1 MRFGIKLKYLKIWFD
16 VLTPKQILFFESMI
30 KRIKR
35 NHTVLCTSRDYDQVT
50 QLAKI
55 RNLKLV
61 IVGKHGGSKRH
72 DKLNASLH
80 RTKLLST
87 RIKKFSPDIT
97 ISFCSPEAARVS
109 YGLGIPHVCFSDS
122 PHATAVMK
130 LSLPYADKLLI
141 PWIIPKSDF
150 KNMGIDPKNI
160 IQYKSIDAAQ
170 ITKRKVF
177 FHCGTGIN
185 SRRWKTILIR
195 TPEDE
200 AAYLSKQ
207 SDVVNIIKKIEK
219 DHFGCHITVLTRY
232 KKQAESLKKKF
243 SKSVQNK
250 WIPCADYDKSNPQEM
265 KERGIPEHIRS
276 KFQIVSKVVDGKK
289 LLLNCDVFVGSGGTM
304 TAESALL
311 GVPTISYNAI
321 PNRIEGYLVNKK
333 IVARCMTPNKIAERI
348 THVFQLTSYRG
359 GGSERTRRLELQKF
373 VDSLEDP
380 YPILLKTIKS
390 ILK

>member
-1 MRFGIKLKYLKIWFD
+1 
-16 VLTPKQILFFESMI
+16 MI
-30 KRIKR
+30 KRLKK
-35 NHTVLCTSRDYDQVT
+35 NHSVLCTSRKYNQVT
-50 QLAKI
+50 ELAKI
-55 RNLKLV
+55 RKQKLV
-61 IVGKHGGSKRH
+61 IIGKHGGAEKH
-72 DKLNASLH
+72 DKLDASLS
-80 RTKLLST
+80 RSKLLVKKIS
-87 RIKKFSPDIT
+87 KFSPDIT
-97 ISFCSPEAARVS
+97 LSFCSPEAARVS
-109 YGLGIPHVCFSDS
+109 YGLGIKHICFSDS

-150 KNMGIDPKNI
+150 ENMGIAQKNI

-177 FHCGTGIN
+177 FDCGTDIN
-185 SRRWKTILIR
+185 SRKWKTILIR

-219 DHFGCHITVLTRY
+219 DFFGCHITVLTRY
-232 KKQAESLKKKF
+232 KKQAESFKKKF

-250 WIPCADYDKSNPQEM
+250 SIPCSDYDKSNPQKM

-276 KFQIVSKVVDGKK
+276 KFQIVSKVVDGEKI
-289 LLLNCDVFVGSGGTM
+289 LLDSDVFVGSGGTM

-321 PNRIEGYLVNKK
+321 PNRIEDYLVNKK
-333 IVARCMTPNKIAERI
+333 IVTRCMTPNNVSERI

-359 GGSERTRRLELQKF
+359 GGSEHTRKLELQKF
-373 VDSLEDP
+373 VNSLEDP
-380 YPILLKTIKS
+380 YPILLKTMKS

>member
-1 MRFGIKLKYLKIWFD
+1 
-16 VLTPKQILFFESMI
+16 MI
-30 KRIKR
+30 KRIKN
-35 NHTVLCTSRDYDQVT
+35 NHTVLCTSRDYNQVT

-61 IVGKHGGSKRH
+61 IVGKHGGSERH

-170 ITKRKVF
+170 ITKGKVF
-177 FHCGTGIN
+177 EPRLPYDQI
-185 SRRWKTILIR
+185 SDKILIR
-195 TPEDE
+195 TSEDE
-200 AAYLSKQ
+200 AAYSSKQ
-207 SDVVNIIKKIEK
+207 SDVVGIIKKIKKNQVSE
-219 DHFGCHITVLTRY
+219 HITVLTRY
-232 KKQAESLKKKF
+232 KKQADLLKKKF
-243 SKSVQNK
+243 SKSAQ
-250 WIPCADYDKSNPQEM
+250 
-265 KERGIPEHIRS
+265 S
-276 KFQIVSKVVDGKK
+276 KVQIVSKVVDGKK
-289 LLLNCDVFVGSGGTM
+289 LLRNCDVFVGSGGTM

-321 PNRIEGYLVNKK
+321 PNRIEDYLVSKK
-333 IVARCMTPNKIAERI
+333 IVTRCMTPNKIAERI

-359 GGSERTRRLELQKF
+359 GGSERTRRMQIKKF
-373 VDSLEDP
+373 VNSLEDP

>member
-1 MRFGIKLKYLKIWFD
+1 LKIWFD
-16 VLTPKQILFFESMI
+16 VLTPKQLLFFESMI
-30 KRIKR
+30 KRIKKK
-35 NHTVLCTSRDYDQVT
+35 NTVLCTSRDYSQVT

-109 YGLGIPHVCFSDS
+109 YGLGVPHICFSDS

-150 KNMGIDPKNI
+150 ENMGIDPKNI

-177 FHCGTGIN
+177 LTCGTSIN
-185 SRRWKTILIR
+185 SRHWKTILIR

-219 DHFGCHITVLTRY
+219 EHFGCHITVLTRY

-265 KERGIPEHIRS
+265 KERGIPEYIRS
-276 KFQIVSKVVDGKK
+276 KFQIVSKVVDGHKM
-289 LLLNCDVFVGSGGTM
+289 LLDSDVFVGSGGTM

-321 PNRIEGYLVNKK
+321 PNRIEAYLVSKK
-333 IVARCMTPNKIAERI
+333 IVTRCMTPNKVAERI

-373 VDSLEDP
+373 VNSLEDP

>member
-1 MRFGIKLKYLKIWFD
+1 
-16 VLTPKQILFFESMI
+16 MI
-30 KRIKR
+30 KRLKK
-35 NHTVLCTSRDYDQVT
+35 NHSVLCTSRKYNQVT
-50 QLAKI
+50 ELAKI
-55 RNLKLV
+55 RKQKLV
-61 IVGKHGGSKRH
+61 IIGKHGGAEKH
-72 DKLNASLH
+72 DKLNASLS
-80 RTKLLST
+80 RSKLLV
-87 RIKKFSPDIT
+87 KKISRFSPDIT
-97 ISFCSPEAARVS
+97 LSFCSPEAARVS
-109 YGLGIPHVCFSDS
+109 YGLGVPHICFSDS

-150 KNMGIDPKNI
+150 ENMGIDPKNI

-177 FHCGTGIN
+177 FDCGTDNN
-185 SRRWKTILIR
+185 SREWKTILIR

-219 DHFGCHITVLTRY
+219 DFFGCHITVLTRY
-232 KKQAESLKKKF
+232 KKQADLLKKKF
-243 SKSVQNK
+243 SKSVQNQ
-250 WIPCADYDKSNPQEM
+250 SLLL
-265 KERGIPEHIRS
+265 RS
-276 KFQIVSKVVDGKK
+276 KFQIVSKVVDGEKM
-289 LLLNCDVFVGSGGTM
+289 LLDSDVFVGSGGTM

-321 PNRIEGYLVNKK
+321 PNRIEDYLVSKK

-348 THVFQLTSYRG
+348 THIFQLTSYRG
-359 GGSERTRRLELQKF
+359 GGSERTRRMQIKKF
-373 VDSLEDP
+373 VNSLEDP

>member
-1 MRFGIKLKYLKIWFD
+1 MKIWFD
-16 VLTPKQILFFESMI
+16 VLTPKQLLFFDPMI
-30 KRIKR
+30 KRIKK
-35 NHTVLCTSRDYDQVT
+35 NNTVLCTSRDYNQVT

-55 RNLKLV
+55 KKLKLV
-61 IVGKHGGSKRH
+61 IVGKHGGSERH

-109 YGLGIPHVCFSDS
+109 YGLGVPHICFSDS

-177 FHCGTGIN
+177 LTCGTGIN
-185 SRRWKTILIR
+185 SRHWKTILIR

-207 SDVVNIIKKIEK
+207 SDVVNIIKKIER
-219 DHFGCHITVLTRY
+219 DFFGCHITVLTRY

-276 KFQIVSKVVDGKK
+276 KFQIVSKVVDGHKM
-289 LLLNCDVFVGSGGTM
+289 LLDSDVFVGSGGTM

-321 PNRIEGYLVNKK
+321 PNRIEDYLVSKK
-333 IVARCMTPNKIAERI
+333 IVTRCMTPNKIAERI

-359 GGSERTRRLELQKF
+359 GGSERTRRMQIKKF
-373 VDSLEDP
+373 VNSLEDP

>member
-1 MRFGIKLKYLKIWFD
+1 
-16 VLTPKQILFFESMI
+16 
-30 KRIKR
+30 
-35 NHTVLCTSRDYDQVT
+35 
-50 QLAKI
+50 LAKI

-61 IVGKHGGSKRH
+61 IVGKHGGSERH

-109 YGLGIPHVCFSDS
+109 YGLGIPHICFSDS

-130 LSLPYADKLLI
+130 LSLPYANKLLS

-150 KNMGIDPKNI
+150 KNMGIDTKNI

-177 FHCGTGIN
+177 LHCGTSIN
-185 SRRWKTILIR
+185 SRKWKTILIR

-200 AAYLSKQ
+200 AAYSSKQ
-207 SDVVNIIKKIEK
+207 SDVVDIIKKIKK
-219 DHFGCHITVLTRY
+219 DFLGCHITVLTRY
-232 KKQAESLKKKF
+232 KKQADLLKKKF
-243 SKSVQNK
+243 SKSAQ
-250 WIPCADYDKSNPQEM
+250 
-265 KERGIPEHIRS
+265 S
-276 KFQIVSKVVDGKK
+276 KFQIVSKVVDGEKM
-289 LLLNCDVFVGSGGTM
+289 LLNSDVFVGSGGTM

-321 PNRIEGYLVNKK
+321 PNRIEDYLVSKK
-333 IVARCMTPNKIAERI
+333 IVTRCMTPNKIAERI

-359 GGSERTRRLELQKF
+359 RGYERTRRMQIKKF
-373 VDSLEDP
+373 VNSLEDP

>member
-1 MRFGIKLKYLKIWFD
+1 LKIWFD
-16 VLTPKQILFFESMI
+16 VLTPKQLLFFESMI
-30 KRIKR
+30 KRIKK
-35 NHTVLCTSRDYDQVT
+35 NNTILCTSRDYDQVT
-50 QLAKI
+50 QLARI

-109 YGLGIPHVCFSDS
+109 YGLGVPHICFSDS

-177 FHCGTGIN
+177 FSCGTGIN
-185 SRRWKTILIR
+185 SREWKTILIR

-219 DHFGCHITVLTRY
+219 DFFGCHITVLTRY

-250 WIPCADYDKSNPQEM
+250 SIPCSDYDKSNPQEM

-276 KFQIVSKVVDGKK
+276 KFQIVSKVVDGEKM
-289 LLLNCDVFVGSGGTM
+289 LLDSDVFVGSGGTM

-321 PNRIEGYLVNKK
+321 PNRIEDYLVSKK
-333 IVARCMTPNKIAERI
+333 IVTRCMTPNEVTERI
-348 THVFQLTSYRG
+348 TRVFQLTSYRG
-359 GGSERTRRLELQKF
+359 GGSEHTRRLELQKF
-373 VDSLEDP
+373 VNSLEDP

-390 ILK
+390 IIK